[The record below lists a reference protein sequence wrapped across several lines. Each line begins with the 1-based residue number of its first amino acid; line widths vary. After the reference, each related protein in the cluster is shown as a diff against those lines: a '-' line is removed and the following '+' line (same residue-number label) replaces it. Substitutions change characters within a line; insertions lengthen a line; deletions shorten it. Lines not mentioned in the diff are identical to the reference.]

1 VLKSARIAAWDGLV
15 PASPLSRRAEI
26 VLARQ
31 AAAGDVRAT
40 RRFLETIAPAV
51 VRAVYAMLV
60 QLTLLAVVQ
69 ALPAFRGEC
78 DPRHFAIRIAFRTAA
93 ATRRR
98 YRSRFDRLEEV
109 DVDNLEAP
117 FDDPYARLRRQAV
130 LDLVDA
136 LSEEQAETM
145 VLRFAMGW
153 KLREIATATNTPFN
167 TVRSRLR
174 LAKDAL
180 LRRIQENPALAEA
193 LDAPG
198 ED

>member
-1 VLKSARIAAWDGLV
+1 M
-15 PASPLSRRAEI
+15 
-26 VLARQ
+26 LARQ

-51 VRAVYAMLV
+51 VRAVYAMLGTQHPDADDAV

-117 FDDPYARLRRQAV
+117 LDDPYARLRRQAV

-174 LAKDAL
+174 LAKDTL

-193 LDAPG
+193 LDAPA